1 MGKRI
6 IIAEN
11 LNIDYLDTNEYKGLR
26 VNNDKL
32 TTSYIVNT
40 LEEGITRN
48 FFSRNKLIKKLL
60 MILFFLIK

>member
-1 MGKRI
+1 MIRRI

-11 LNIDYLDTNEYKGLR
+11 LTIDYLENDEYKGLR

-32 TTSYIVNT
+32 TTSYIINT

-48 FFSRNKLIKKLL
+48 FFSRNKLIKELL
-60 MILFFLIK
+60 MILFYLIK